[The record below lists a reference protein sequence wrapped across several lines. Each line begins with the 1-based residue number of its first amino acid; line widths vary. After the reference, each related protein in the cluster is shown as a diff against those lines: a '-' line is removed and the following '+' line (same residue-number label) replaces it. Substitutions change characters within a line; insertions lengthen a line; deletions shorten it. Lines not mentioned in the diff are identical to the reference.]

1 MILQRLFKS
10 LKRSAAVVMIVVILV
25 LCVSNGIYIRLL
37 NNAEDE
43 YEKITYS
50 LELLIDLSD
59 NISNTIELI
68 LKYLTQP
75 TQDIKDI
82 YSEKIADCLDIID
95 KALSVSET
103 ETQYYENIIL
113 RNMIISLS
121 ETVNKYD
128 EQSDLRLQFIEI
140 NRVNIILTERIQQNK
155 IQQIDELEHK
165 QTAMKTRARY
175 QILMLGIFTISA
187 VAFIVIVG
195 FVINKK
201 VMLPVNDLVNYAS
214 KISRGQ
220 FETPDIKTDSLTEL
234 SMLSV
239 SLNKIKYG
247 MKQLIAEID
256 EKNANDMKL
265 KQQEIKKLQAE
276 NAYKDSLMS
285 DMIDK
290 AKEYI
295 RNKFDQEIQ
304 LDDMALDLNI
314 SKFYLSRLFKK
325 FTGENMSQYITR
337 LRIESSKELL
347 ASTSKRIKEI
357 SDICG
362 FNDQNYFCKV
372 FKKATGISPTD
383 YRAVNFVKGKQ
394 D

>member
-95 KALSVSET
+95 KALNVSET

-113 RNMIISLS
+113 RNMIVSLS

-175 QILMLGIFTISA
+175 QIFILGIFTISA

-220 FETPDIKTDSLTEL
+220 FETLDIKTDSLTEL

-295 RNKFDQEIQ
+295 RSKFDQEIQ
-304 LDDMALDLNI
+304 LDDMALELNI

-325 FTGENMSQYITR
+325 FAGENMSQYITR

-347 ASTSKRIKEI
+347 ASTNKRIKEI